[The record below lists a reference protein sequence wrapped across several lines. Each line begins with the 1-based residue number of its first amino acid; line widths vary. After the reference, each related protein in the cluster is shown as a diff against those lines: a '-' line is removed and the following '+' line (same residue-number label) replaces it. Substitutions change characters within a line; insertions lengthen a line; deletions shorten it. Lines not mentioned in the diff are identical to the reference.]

1 MPTNTEKRPHKRI
14 GRQHVVT
21 PQIAR
26 EMATAADL
34 GVTQTQIAEKFGVH
48 QATVSKAILRLQ
60 STTTAASE
68 YVASKALTLAERL
81 IRDADVDQCLEVFD
95 RLQLSGLTK
104 RDQKASS
111 TNVVVAFGGAA
122 LYGLPQP
129 GK

>member
-1 MPTNTEKRPHKRI
+1 
-14 GRQHVVT
+14 
-21 PQIAR
+21 
-26 EMATAADL
+26 MATAADL